1 MDNYSREVRSA
12 NSACASPFH
21 RAHLHYLQPHIY
33 VAFLT
38 RASFKPSPSR
48 FASRTFARAS
58 CAPCSLLSVSLSLS
72 LLLSELVSLRLYRPL
87 YESPPAAGASLP
99 STPSTARAL
108 PSCIRA
114 LPFAL
119 ARLYRCEVWTAVGS
133 ADGARRKRGKAVTT
147 KDGLTV
153 TTGRELSPSQLIGFA
168 ASSIWMALTPM
179 RSVSWH
185 ASK

>member
-1 MDNYSREVRSA
+1 MWPAWFCGSTRGQFGMSVRGQPLYFTVRFIRLLRVYIGIVGIRVVCTQWIITHERSA
-12 NSACASPFH
+12 PQTARVLLFH
-21 RAHLHYLQPHIY
+21 RAHLITIPPALPVQPHIY

-99 STPSTARAL
+99 STPSTPCASLLHPRS
-108 PSCIRA
+108 PIR
-114 LPFAL
+114 LGPTL
-119 ARLYRCEVWTAVGS
+119 
-133 ADGARRKRGKAVTT
+133 
-147 KDGLTV
+147 
-153 TTGRELSPSQLIGFA
+153 
-168 ASSIWMALTPM
+168 
-179 RSVSWH
+179 
-185 ASK
+185 